1 VSIRAQV
8 LDLFAEL
15 NGRLGVAYL
24 FITHDLTVAKAITD
38 EVMVMDEGRIVETGR
53 TAEVLTHPRSEA
65 ARALVEAAPDLHR
78 AIAKRM
84 QEQG

>member
-1 VSIRAQV
+1 MSVRSRV
-8 LDLFAEL
+8 TFREL
-15 NGRLGVAYL
+15 VRDRLVGDGIDAAL
-24 FITHDLTVAKAITD
+24 ATAITD

-53 TAEVLTHPRSEA
+53 TAEVLTHPQSEA
-65 ARALVEAAPDLHR
+65 ARALVDAAPDLHR